1 MRRFLNR
8 EFYQNYTR
16 KNRYDS
22 RTVWKKKVKMTL
34 EHVGLDFKQNKCLFH
49 ALDDV
54 NLKVYDRD
62 FICLLGPSGCGKS
75 SLLNV
80 MAGYRKPGEGKV
92 LLGGEAFLKPSA
104 KVGVVFQHANL
115 FPWLSVYKNVEF
127 GLKQK
132 NMDRNQRK
140 DQVEHYLEIVGLTE
154 AKDKLPH
161 QLSGGMQQRAA
172 IARTLATEPEFVLL
186 DEPFSAL
193 DALSREK
200 MQEHIRKIWEET
212 GSTFLFIT
220 HDVDEA
226 LLLGKRLVVMQGNPG
241 RIVSDYK
248 NPLNKYENIDYEQL
262 RQTKEY
268 WKIRQKL
275 IGQIQNDEE
284 KKAEKLI
291 QFG

>member
-1 MRRFLNR
+1 MKIKRILTATAAAALVITSVFAGGNFK
-8 EFYQNYTR
+8 EVQAKDNDTP
-16 KNRYDS
+16 
-22 RTVWKKKVKMTL
+22 KKITL
-34 EHVGLDFKQNKCLFH
+34 GYWESPNGE
-49 ALDDV
+49 
-54 NLKVYDRD
+54 
-62 FICLLGPSGCGKS
+62 LLTK
-75 SLLNV
+75 
-80 MAGYRKPGEGKV
+80 
-92 LLGGEAFLKPSA
+92 
-104 KVGVVFQHANL
+104 
-115 FPWLSVYKNVEF
+115 
-127 GLKQK
+127 
-132 NMDRNQRK
+132 
-140 DQVEHYLEIVGLTE
+140 EIVELTE

-193 DALSREK
+193 DALTREK

>member
-1 MRRFLNR
+1 MTIEPFGR
-8 EFYQNYTR
+8 
-16 KNRYDS
+16 
-22 RTVWKKKVKMTL
+22 KKVKMTL
-34 EHVGLDFKQNKCLFH
+34 EHVGLDFKQNKGVFH
-49 ALDDV
+49 ALEDV

-92 LLGGEAFLKPSA
+92 LLGGEAFLKPFA

-193 DALSREK
+193 DALTREK
-200 MQEHIRKIWEET
+200 CRSIYGKYGRKQEARFCLSPMMWMRHCCSESAW
-212 GSTFLFIT
+212 S
-220 HDVDEA
+220 
-226 LLLGKRLVVMQGNPG
+226 
-241 RIVSDYK
+241 
-248 NPLNKYENIDYEQL
+248 
-262 RQTKEY
+262 
-268 WKIRQKL
+268 
-275 IGQIQNDEE
+275 
-284 KKAEKLI
+284 
-291 QFG
+291 

>member
-193 DALSREK
+193 DALTREK

>member
-1 MRRFLNR
+1 M
-8 EFYQNYTR
+8 
-16 KNRYDS
+16 
-22 RTVWKKKVKMTL
+22 
-34 EHVGLDFKQNKCLFH
+34 
-49 ALDDV
+49 
-54 NLKVYDRD
+54 
-62 FICLLGPSGCGKS
+62 
-75 SLLNV
+75 
-80 MAGYRKPGEGKV
+80 
-92 LLGGEAFLKPSA
+92 
-104 KVGVVFQHANL
+104 
-115 FPWLSVYKNVEF
+115 
-127 GLKQK
+127 
-132 NMDRNQRK
+132 
-140 DQVEHYLEIVGLTE
+140 EHYLEIVELTE

-193 DALSREK
+193 DALTREK

-241 RIVSDYK
+241 RIVSHYK